1 MPGGEMLISTG
12 AVVIGLAAVLGHM
25 FTFWL
30 GFKGGKGVATT
41 TGALLGIA
49 PVAMLGGLV
58 VWLIC
63 FFTTRY
69 VSLASMLAGV
79 GVVVAMIIQM
89 SRSGRWDV
97 VMLGFGVLI
106 MLLVI
111 VRHRANIQRLL
122 AGSEP
127 KAGRKK

>member
-1 MPGGEMLISTG
+1 
-12 AVVIGLAAVLGHM
+12 
-25 FTFWL
+25 
-30 GFKGGKGVATT
+30 
-41 TGALLGIA
+41 
-49 PVAMLGGLV
+49 
-58 VWLIC
+58 
-63 FFTTRY
+63 
-69 VSLASMLAGV
+69 MLAGV